1 MQIEKTG
8 AGYRIHLAAGG
19 VVELWKNYSGTEST
33 ACAAIEYLLDQ
44 VATLRELADTVSVD
58 RNTLQQLI
66 CNFCEEQEWAAD
78 TWKNQAHI
86 KPLFA
91 VAKMAKP

>member
-1 MQIEKTG
+1 MQIDKTD

-19 VVELWKNYSGTEST
+19 TVELWKNYSGTEST

-44 VATLRELADTVSVD
+44 VATLQELADTVSAD

-66 CNFCEEQEWAAD
+66 NNFCEEQEWAAD
-78 TWKNQAHI
+78 AWKNQAHI

>member
-1 MQIEKTG
+1 MQIDKTE

-19 VVELWKNYSGTEST
+19 TVELWKNYNGTEST

-44 VATLRELADTVSVD
+44 VTTLQELADTVSAD

-66 CNFCEEQEWAAD
+66 SNFCEEQEWAAD